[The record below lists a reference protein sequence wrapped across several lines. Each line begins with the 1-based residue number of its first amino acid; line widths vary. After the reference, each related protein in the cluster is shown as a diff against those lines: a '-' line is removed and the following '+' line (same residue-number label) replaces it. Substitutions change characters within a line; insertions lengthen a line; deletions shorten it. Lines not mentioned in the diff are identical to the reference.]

1 MRFFCVYHII
11 DLTNI
16 SNLDYLVSMNW
27 LYTLLLLTSFN
38 LACDQKQDPPQ
49 LIAFNSA
56 DTGRITPAAER
67 PDLYLPRLIGKKV
80 AVVVNQTSRVKD
92 KHLVDMLLDK
102 GVAITKIFSPEHGF
116 RGVADAGQKV
126 ANQVDSQTGLPII
139 SLYGKNKKPSQQ
151 DLSGVD
157 ILVFDIQDVGVRF
170 YTYISTLHYVMEAAA
185 ESNIPVIVLDRPN
198 PLGSFIDGPV
208 LEEAFKSFVGM
219 HPVPVVYGMTIGEYA
234 LMINGEKWLADGI
247 KSDLQVIPL
256 NNYTHSAQYIL
267 PVKPSPNLP
276 NNMAIGHYPSLCFF
290 EGTTVSVGRGTN
302 KQFQVIG
309 HPAYTGSDFSFAPV
323 PMPGAKYP
331 KNENLLCKGLDLSQV
346 KPHRTRLDLSY
357 LINFYTNLKS
367 QNVTFFNDDNFFNL
381 LAGTDQLKAQIIA
394 GIQEEEIR
402 AGWAAGLLDFKM
414 TRKKYLL
421 YG

>member
-49 LIAFNSA
+49 LVAFNSA

-185 ESNIPVIVLDRPN
+185 ESNLPVIVLDRPN

-276 NNMAIGHYPSLCFF
+276 NNMAIGHYPSICFF

-309 HPAYTGSDFSFAPV
+309 HPAYTGSDFSFTPV

-367 QNVTFFNDDNFFNL
+367 QNVPFFNEDNFFNL

-394 GIQEEEIR
+394 GTQEEEIR

-414 TRKKYLL
+414 MRKNYLL
-421 YG
+421 YK

>member
-1 MRFFCVYHII
+1 MRFFYVYHII

-309 HPAYTGSDFSFAPV
+309 HPAYTGSDFSFTPV

-331 KNENLLCKGLDLSQV
+331 KSENLLCKGLDLSKV

-357 LINFYTNLKS
+357 LIDFYTNLKS

-414 TRKKYLL
+414 MRKNYLL
-421 YG
+421 YK